1 MKHPEPR
8 IRMLDGYNQ
17 GWVEFEQIERVR
29 KGRIALKEVLK
40 GLIGAK

>member
-8 IRMLDGYNQ
+8 IQMLDGYNQ
-17 GWVEFEQIERVR
+17 GWVEFEQIETVR